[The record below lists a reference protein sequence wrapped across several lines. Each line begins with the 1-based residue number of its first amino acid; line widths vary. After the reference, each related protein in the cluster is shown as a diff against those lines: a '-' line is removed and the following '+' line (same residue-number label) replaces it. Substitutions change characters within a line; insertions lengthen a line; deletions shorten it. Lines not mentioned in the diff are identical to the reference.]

1 MRAKSYF
8 RNRRNDNRTDR
19 AALNTTGSMQP
30 GGVSPEHDE
39 REGDHRHDTRANDH
53 DRKPTILN
61 HPKAIAAARPVLNC

>member
-1 MRAKSYF
+1 
-8 RNRRNDNRTDR
+8 
-19 AALNTTGSMQP
+19 MQP